1 MHRGFTIIEVVIAV
15 VILAL
20 VGTAL
25 IKNGS
30 DGIEFLQRVHK
41 KNEAINM
48 VLIAANH
55 RNPVFNHLQKPL
67 EDFLQNS
74 YLIDDMELQKILKK
88 QKFKYLETYPKIE
101 MPVLEGF
108 EEEDSEEVM
117 QENAIPLQVVKISLQ
132 GKDKGDY
139 FYVLEL
145 NE

>member
-41 KNEAINM
+41 KNEVVDMA
-48 VLIAANH
+48 LIAANH
-55 RNPVFNHLQKPL
+55 RKPDFNHLQKPL

-74 YLIDDMELQKILKK
+74 YLIDDMDLQKLLKS
-88 QKFKYLETYPKIE
+88 QKFKYLETYPKVE

-108 EEEDSEEVM
+108 EEKNSEEVM
-117 QENAIPLQVVKISLQ
+117 QENAMPLQIVKISLQ
-132 GKDKGDY
+132 GKDIGDY

>member
-1 MHRGFTIIEVVIAV
+1 MHRGFTIIEVVVAV

-25 IKNGS
+25 IKNGR
-30 DGIEFLQRVHK
+30 DEIEFLQRVYK

-48 VLIAANH
+48 ALIAANH
-55 RNPVFNHLQKPL
+55 RNPAFNHLQKLL

-74 YLIDDMELQKILKK
+74 YPIDDIELQKILKS
-88 QKFKYLETYPKIE
+88 QKFKYLETYPKVK
-101 MPVLEGF
+101 MPVLEEF
-108 EEEDSEEVM
+108 EDENSEEAM
-117 QENAIPLQVVKISLQ
+117 QENAISLQVIKISFQ
-132 GKDKGDY
+132 GKDLGDY

>member
-41 KNEAINM
+41 KNEAIDM
-48 VLIAANH
+48 TLIAANH

-74 YLIDDMELQKILKK
+74 YLIDDIDLQKILKN
-88 QKFKYLETYPKIE
+88 QKFKYLETYPKVE

-108 EEEDSEEVM
+108 EEKDSEEVM
-117 QENAIPLQVVKISLQ
+117 QENAMPLQVVKISLQ
-132 GKDKGDY
+132 GKDIGDY

>member
-30 DGIEFLQRVHK
+30 DGIEFLQRVDK
-41 KNEAINM
+41 KNEAIDM
-48 VLIAANH
+48 ALIAANH
-55 RNPVFNHLQKPL
+55 RNPDFNHLQKPL
-67 EDFLQNS
+67 EDFLHNN
-74 YLIDDMELQKILKK
+74 YLIDDMELQKLLKN
-88 QKFKYLETYPKIE
+88 QKFKYLETYPKVE

-108 EEEDSEEVM
+108 EEEEPEEPT

-132 GKDKGDY
+132 GKDLGDY
-139 FYVLEL
+139 FYLLEL

>member
-1 MHRGFTIIEVVIAV
+1 MHRGFTIIEVIIAV

-20 VGTAL
+20 IGMAL

-41 KNEAINM
+41 KNEAIDM
-48 VLIAANH
+48 AFIAANH
-55 RNPVFNHLQKPL
+55 RNPAFNHLQKPL

>member
-41 KNEAINM
+41 KNEAIDM
-48 VLIAANH
+48 ALIAANH
-55 RNPVFNHLQKPL
+55 RNPAYNHLQKPL

-74 YLIDDMELQKILKK
+74 YLIDDMDLQKILKN
-88 QKFKYLETYPKIE
+88 QKFKYLETYPKVE

-108 EEEDSEEVM
+108 EEEEPEEAM

-132 GKDKGDY
+132 GKDIGDY

>member
-41 KNEAINM
+41 KNEAIDM
-48 VLIAANH
+48 ALIAANH
-55 RNPVFNHLQKPL
+55 RNPAFNHLQKPL

-74 YLIDDMELQKILKK
+74 YLIDDMDLQKILKS
-88 QKFKYLETYPKIE
+88 QKFKYLETYPKVE

-108 EEEDSEEVM
+108 EEEDSEEAM

-132 GKDKGDY
+132 GKDIGDY

>member
-41 KNEAINM
+41 KNEAIDM
-48 VLIAANH
+48 ALIAANH
-55 RNPVFNHLQKPL
+55 RNPAFNHLQKPL

-74 YLIDDMELQKILKK
+74 YMIDDMDLQKILKN
-88 QKFKYLETYPKIE
+88 QKFKYLETYPKVE

-108 EEEDSEEVM
+108 EEEGSEEVM
-117 QENAIPLQVVKISLQ
+117 QENAIPLQIVKISLQ
-132 GKDKGDY
+132 GKDIGDY

>member
-1 MHRGFTIIEVVIAV
+1 MHRGFTIIEVVVAV

-30 DGIEFLQRVHK
+30 DGIEFLQRVDR
-41 KNEAINM
+41 KNEAIDIT
-48 VLIAANH
+48 LIAANH
-55 RNPVFNHLQKPL
+55 RNPAFNHLQKPL

-74 YLIDDMELQKILKK
+74 YLIDDMDLQKILKN
-88 QKFKYLETYPKIE
+88 QKFKYLETYPKVE

-108 EEEDSEEVM
+108 EEEDSEEAM

-132 GKDKGDY
+132 GKDIGDY

>member
-30 DGIEFLQRVHK
+30 DGIEFLQRVDK
-41 KNEAINM
+41 KNESIDIA
-48 VLIAANH
+48 LIAANH
-55 RNPVFNHLQKPL
+55 RNPDYNHLQKPL
-67 EDFLQNS
+67 EDFLQDS
-74 YLIDDMELQKILKK
+74 YLIDDMDLQKILKS
-88 QKFKYLETYPKIE
+88 QKFTYLETYPKVE

-108 EEEDSEEVM
+108 EEEESEEAT
-117 QENAIPLQVVKISLQ
+117 QENIIPLHVVKISLQ
-132 GKDKGDY
+132 GKKAGDY
-139 FYVLEL
+139 FYLLEL